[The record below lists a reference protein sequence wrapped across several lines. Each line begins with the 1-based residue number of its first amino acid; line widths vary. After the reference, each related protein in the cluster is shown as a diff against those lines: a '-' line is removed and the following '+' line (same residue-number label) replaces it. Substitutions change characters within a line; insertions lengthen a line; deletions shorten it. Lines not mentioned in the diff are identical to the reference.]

1 MKKELIYIGYYDTP
15 RSRHTHFAPASGCSK
30 MQYVARTMASC
41 GYPVR
46 ICSLAR
52 PLSSKPTFF
61 KSEDVKESDGV
72 SVHFF
77 HYWGVNHLLLRKLST
92 IWQMV
97 CLFFYLLFQV
107 RKRDTIV
114 VYHALS
120 YASLIYA
127 LKQIVGFRLIME
139 VEEIYQD
146 VKQVYG
152 FNSKIENKL
161 LTVADA
167 YIFPTEMLD
176 QKVNGQDKP
185 SIIIYGNYH
194 VSPVLSDHQNDGR
207 THVVYSGTF
216 DERKGGALSSIRA
229 AEFLDDAYHI
239 HITGKGSEAD
249 IERIRQE
256 IARVSQQSSCQVT
269 YDGFIADKDFLPYIQ
284 QFNIGLC
291 TQDPDDSLSSSC
303 FPSKILMYMSNGL
316 TVLSSKAP
324 AVVNSQIASELF
336 FYDSQSPADIAAS
349 LQTIPLNMDKRQVV
363 QALDERC
370 KDLMTGFLS
379 EMVGS

>member
-1 MKKELIYIGYYDTP
+1 MKREIIYIGYYDTP
-15 RSRHTHFAPASGCSK
+15 RSRYTHFAPPSGSSK
-30 MQYVARTMASC
+30 MQYVARIMASC

-61 KSEDVKESDGV
+61 KAEDVQDSDGV

-77 HYWGVNHLLLRKLST
+77 HYLGVNHLLLRKMST

-114 VYHALS
+114 VYHSLS

-127 LKQIVGFRLIME
+127 LKRIVGFRLILE

-146 VKQVYG
+146 VKLVYG
-152 FNSKIENKL
+152 FNSSIENKL
-161 LTVADA
+161 LAVADA

-176 QKVNGQDKP
+176 QKVNRQGKP
-185 SIIIYGNYH
+185 SVIVYGNYL
-194 VSPVLSDHQNDGR
+194 VSPILSDHLNDGK

-216 DERKGGALSSIRA
+216 DERKGGAFSSIRA
-229 AEFLDDAYHI
+229 AEFLDDTYHI
-239 HITGKGSEAD
+239 HITGKGSASD
-249 IERIRQE
+249 IEKIRLE
-256 IARVSQQSSCQVT
+256 IAHVSQLSSCLVT
-269 YDGFIADKDFLPYIQ
+269 YDGFIADQDFLPYIQ

-324 AVVNSQIASELF
+324 AVVNSQIAPELF
-336 FYDSQSPADIAAS
+336 FYDSQSPVSIAAS
-349 LQTIPLNMDKRQVV
+349 LQTIPLNMDKRRVV
-363 QALDERC
+363 QALDEQC

-379 EMVGS
+379 EMVDS

>member
-1 MKKELIYIGYYDTP
+1 MKKKLIYIGYYDTP
-15 RSRHTHFAPASGCSK
+15 GSRHTHFAPPSGSSK

-52 PLSSKPTFF
+52 PLSAKPTFF
-61 KSEDVKESDGV
+61 KAEDVHDSDGV

-77 HYWGVNHLLLRKLST
+77 HYWGVNHLLLRKMST

-107 RKRDTIV
+107 GKGDTIV
-114 VYHALS
+114 VYHSLS

-127 LKQIVGFRLIME
+127 LKRIVGFRLILE

-152 FNSKIENKL
+152 FNSSIENKL
-161 LTVADA
+161 LAVADA

-176 QKVNGQDKP
+176 KKVNRQGKP
-185 SIIIYGNYH
+185 SVIVYGNYH
-194 VSPVLSDHQNDGR
+194 VSPVLADHLNDGK

-216 DERKGGALSSIRA
+216 DERKGGAFSSIRA
-229 AEFLDDAYHI
+229 AEFLDDTYHI
-239 HITGKGSEAD
+239 HITGKGSASD
-249 IERIRQE
+249 IEKIRLE
-256 IARVSQQSSCQVT
+256 IAHVSQLSSCLVT
-269 YDGFIADKDFLPYIQ
+269 YDGFIADQDFLPYIQ

-324 AVVNSQIASELF
+324 AVVNSQIAPELF
-336 FYDSQSPADIAAS
+336 FYDSQSPVSIAVS
-349 LQTIPLNMDKRQVV
+349 LQTIPLNMDKRRVV
-363 QALDERC
+363 QALDEQC

-379 EMVGS
+379 EMVDS